1 MSNAPFNIVVGVGRV
16 YIAPVGETMP
26 AVDLATPAGNWIDM
40 GSTDDD
46 GVKVTHAR
54 TLEAHFK
61 GSSVLPQ
68 KSTISE
74 ARETIAFNLV
84 EISAERYAKVLDN
97 ASVTTQAAVVGAAGY
112 KSFPLAPSVSQFA
125 LLVRGPSPVADGY
138 AQYEYER
145 VSPTDDHEL
154 AYGKTDKTVVPCSFE
169 AFEST
174 GTPGQFGVYRAYT
187 AAALPA

>member
-1 MSNAPFNIVVGVGRV
+1 MPSNAPFAIVVGVGRV
-16 YIAPVGETMP
+16 YIGPVGETMP
-26 AVDLATPAGNWIDM
+26 AVDAVPAGNWIDL

-46 GVKVTHAR
+46 GVTVTHAR

-68 KSTISE
+68 KSTVSE
-74 ARETIAFNLV
+74 ARETISFNLV
-84 EISAERYAKVLDN
+84 ELSAERYAKVLDN
-97 ASVTTQAAVVGAAGY
+97 AAVTTVAAGAGTAGY

-125 LLVRGPSPVADGY
+125 LLVRGPSPVADGF

-154 AYGKTDKTVVPCSFE
+154 AYGKTDKTVIPCSFE
-169 AFEST
+169 AFESI
-174 GTPGQFGVYRAYT
+174 GTPGQFGLYKTYT
-187 AAALPA
+187 AAAV